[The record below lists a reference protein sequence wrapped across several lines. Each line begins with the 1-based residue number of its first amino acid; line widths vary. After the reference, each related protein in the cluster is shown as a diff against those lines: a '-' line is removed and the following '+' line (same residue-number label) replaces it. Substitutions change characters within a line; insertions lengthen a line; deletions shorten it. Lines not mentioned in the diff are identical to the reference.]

1 MHIRVCLPNAKT
13 KTYPLSFLLR
23 YILFNGIYV
32 FHCDVD
38 VAFNFAGK
46 MYILG
51 QTSHYGIE
59 AILI

>member
-1 MHIRVCLPNAKT
+1 MHTRVCLPNVKT

-38 VAFNFAGK
+38 VAFNFAEGK
-46 MYILG
+46 CVFWPKRQILG
-51 QTSHYGIE
+51 
-59 AILI
+59 